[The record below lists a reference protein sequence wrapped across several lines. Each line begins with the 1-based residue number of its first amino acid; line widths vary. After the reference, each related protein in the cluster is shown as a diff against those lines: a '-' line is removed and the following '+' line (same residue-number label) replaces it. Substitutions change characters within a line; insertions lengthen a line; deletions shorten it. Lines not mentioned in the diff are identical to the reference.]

1 MDDIVGQRPG
11 QDGPEWGVGR
21 SGNARR
27 WRLTGVGLPRSLDE
41 FRFRE
46 VAVAIVVA
54 LTIWGYVDIEPHGRI
69 RTDHLDWHKT
79 DFTVYTEAAS
89 AFFDG
94 RDPYR
99 VMNPRGWYYL
109 YPPLFALTVA
119 PLTVFD
125 SGTQVIAWY
134 VVSIVLAFGCYFEA
148 RALWRLLAAGVDA
161 SRRGRFSLVV
171 GIGAFAAVLLPALD
185 CLQRG
190 QVGVMLLY
198 FLMLGFRLVL
208 QSRGPRGWL
217 AGGVI
222 LALPAVLKLV
232 PILPVGF
239 LLGQIWIALLAPGER
254 RTRAI
259 RAGAVTAGV
268 VLGGLLFLIVIPAA
282 IVGWQKNLDYL
293 HTWTVQIASNQLVGR
308 RSNFDIHSPRNQSLT
323 NAVFLW
329 CDPDRSVLGR
339 PLLPELLLWARG
351 SVQGIRGVILLI
363 LAGFCLASGRRNRP
377 LDLAL
382 GYALACAATLLISP
396 IAWGHYYLIELPA
409 LLVVPLWLAGKGR
422 HVAAWLFLAV
432 PTVLVWPHYIWLKHL
447 SWTGLLGLGT
457 TAWFLAFC
465 GLIALS
471 WDERPDAAS
480 SNSIR
485 ARKNRA
491 RRRRPE
497 SEPRSVF
504 S

>member
-1 MDDIVGQRPG
+1 MDEGKT
-11 QDGPEWGVGR
+11 
-21 SGNARR
+21 RR
-27 WRLTGVGLPRSLDE
+27 WRLTGVGFPQSLDE

-46 VAVAIVVA
+46 LAVLVVVA
-54 LTIWGYVDIEPHGRI
+54 LTIWGYVDIGPHGRI
-69 RTDHLDWHKT
+69 VPGHVDWHKT

-109 YPPLFALTVA
+109 YPPLFALAVA

-125 SGTQVIAWY
+125 TETQVIVWY
-134 VVSIVLAFGCYFEA
+134 VLSIVLAFGCYFEA
-148 RALWRLLAAGVDA
+148 RALWRLLQAGEA
-161 SRRGRFSLVV
+161 PAGRGKLSLWV
-171 GIGAFAAVLLPALD
+171 GIGGFAAVLLPTLD

-208 QSRGPRGWL
+208 QSRSAPGWL
-217 AGGVI
+217 AGGVL

-239 LLGQIWIALLAPGER
+239 LLGQLWVSLIGSGER
-254 RTRAI
+254 RSRTI
-259 RAGAVTAGV
+259 RAGMVTAGV

-282 IVGWQKNLDYL
+282 IVGWRKNLDYL
-293 HTWTVQIASNQLVGR
+293 QTWTVQIASNQLVGR

-339 PLLPELLLWARG
+339 GLPPELQLWAGLSTRA
-351 SVQGIRGVILLI
+351 IRGLI
-363 LAGFCLASGRRNRP
+363 LAILTGFCLASGRRARP

-396 IAWGHYYLIELPA
+396 IAWGHYYMIELPA
-409 LLVVPLWLAGKGR
+409 LVAVPVWLDRKG
-422 HVAAWLFLAV
+422 HPLAARLFLAV
-432 PTVLVWPHYIWLKHL
+432 PVVLAWPHYVWLSKV

-457 TAWFLAFC
+457 TAWYLAAC

-471 WDERPDAAS
+471 WDRPIAAEA
-480 SNSIR
+480 
-485 ARKNRA
+485 ARIGTRKVS
-491 RRRRPE
+491 RRRRRRE